1 MSDTEDEPVPKMEKD
16 LKVKFKTPNVMPVK
30 ADVKNPRILPIHEH
44 MIKPPALLLG
54 IGSVRAGKTTLLN
67 NLVFRSREDGFY
79 DAQEYFD
86 QIMIYSNT
94 INNDPSAR
102 FLKKAC
108 HVTDH
113 YDDGMIAEFIRKQ
126 KDFGERDDMPFT
138 AMFLD
143 DILGRN
149 VKRNNEISFLCTR
162 YRHMNIGLL
171 GIFVQNFKSV
181 DTIIRNNAT
190 DVIIFRQ
197 TNQKQLIGIA
207 EEYHGQFGS
216 MENFLKIYNIATSK
230 PFAFLYL
237 KIQEGLALQSFERVI
252 ARGSQIIGN
261 DGVELTED
269 QKKLI

>member
-1 MSDTEDEPVPKMEKD
+1 MSDSEEEKPVPKMEK
-16 LKVKFKTPNVMPVK
+16 KVKFKTPNVLPVK
-30 ADVKNPRILPIHEH
+30 ADVKNPRILPIHEN
-44 MIKPPALLLG
+44 MIKPMSLCLCL
-54 IGSVRAGKTTLLN
+54 GSVKAGKTTLLN

-86 QIMIYSNT
+86 QILIYSNT

-126 KDFGERDDMPFT
+126 KESGERDDMKFT

-143 DILGRN
+143 DILSRN
-149 VKRNNEISFLCTR
+149 MKRNSEISFLCTR
-162 YRHMNIGLL
+162 YRHLNIGLL

-190 DVIIFRQ
+190 DIIIFKQ

-207 EEYHGQFGS
+207 EEFSSGFGS
-216 MENFLKIYNIATSK
+216 IENFIRIYNIATSK
-230 PFAFLYL
+230 PYAFLYL
-237 KIQEGLALQSFERVI
+237 KIQEGIALQSFERVI
-252 ARGSQIIGN
+252 ARGSQIIGE
-261 DGVELTED
+261 DGIELTEE

>member
-1 MSDTEDEPVPKMEKD
+1 MSSDEEETPDIEIKQKIQ
-16 LKVKFKTPNVMPVK
+16 FKTPNVIPVK
-30 ADVKNPRILPIHEH
+30 SDVPNPRILPIHPN
-44 MIKPPALLLG
+44 MIAPPSLLLG

-67 NLVFRSREDGFY
+67 NIIFRSREDGFY

-86 QIMIYSNT
+86 QILIYSNT

-108 HVTDH
+108 SVTDH
-113 YDDGMIAEFIRKQ
+113 YNDGMIAQFIAKQ
-126 KDFGERDDMPFT
+126 KDYGERDNMPFT
-138 AMFLD
+138 ALFLD
-143 DILGRN
+143 DILGKN

-190 DVIIFRQ
+190 DIIIFKQ

-207 EEYHGQFGS
+207 EEFHGQFGS
-216 MENFLKIYNIATSK
+216 IETFIKIYNIATSK
-230 PFAFLYL
+230 PFGFLYL
-237 KIQEGLALQSFERVI
+237 KIQESVALQSFERVI
-252 ARGSQIIGN
+252 ARGNTIIGD
-261 DGVELTED
+261 DGVELTEE
-269 QKKLI
+269 QKKML

>member
-1 MSDTEDEPVPKMEKD
+1 MSSEEEDKEEKI
-16 LKVKFKTPNVMPVK
+16 KKNVSFKTPNVIPVK
-30 ADVKNPRILPIHEH
+30 ADVPNPRIIPIHEN

-79 DAQEYFD
+79 DSQDYFD
-86 QIMIYSNT
+86 QILIYSNT

-108 HVTDH
+108 KVTDH
-113 YDDGMIAEFIRKQ
+113 YSDGMISQFIQTQ
-126 KDFGERDDMPFT
+126 KGYGERDDMPFT

-149 VKRNNEISFLCTR
+149 MKRNNEISFLATR

-190 DVIIFRQ
+190 DIIIFKQ

-216 MENFLKIYNIATSK
+216 MENFLKIYNIATST
-230 PFAFLYL
+230 PYSFLYL
-237 KIQEGLALQSFERVI
+237 KIQEGKALKSFERVI
-252 ARGSQIIGN
+252 AEGSKIFDENG
-261 DGVELTED
+261 GELTEE
-269 QKKLI
+269 QRKMI

>member
-1 MSDTEDEPVPKMEKD
+1 MSSEEEDKEEKI
-16 LKVKFKTPNVMPVK
+16 KKNVSFKTPNVIPVK
-30 ADVKNPRILPIHEH
+30 ADVPNPRIIPIHEN

-79 DAQEYFD
+79 DSQDYFD
-86 QIMIYSNT
+86 QILIYSNT

-108 HVTDH
+108 KVTDH
-113 YDDGMIAEFIRKQ
+113 YSDGMITQFIQTQ
-126 KDFGERDDMPFT
+126 KGYGERDDMPFT

-149 VKRNNEISFLCTR
+149 MKRNNEISFLATR

-190 DVIIFRQ
+190 DIIIFKQ

-216 MENFLKIYNIATSK
+216 MENFLKIYNIATST
-230 PFAFLYL
+230 PYSFLYL
-237 KIQEGLALQSFERVI
+237 KIQEGKALKSFERVI
-252 ARGSQIIGN
+252 AEGSKIFDENG
-261 DGVELTED
+261 GELTEE
-269 QKKLI
+269 QMKMI

>member
-1 MSDTEDEPVPKMEKD
+1 MSSEEEEETPKIK
-16 LKVKFKTPNVMPVK
+16 KNIQFKTPNVIPVK
-30 ADVKNPRILPIHEH
+30 ADVANPRIIPIHEN
-44 MIKPPALLLG
+44 MIKPPSLLLG

-79 DAQEYFD
+79 DAQDYFD
-86 QIMIYSNT
+86 NILIYSNT

-108 HVTDH
+108 KVTDH
-113 YDDGMIAEFIRKQ
+113 YSDGMISEFIQTQ
-126 KDFGERDDMPFT
+126 KGYGERDDMPFT

-149 VKRNNEISFLCTR
+149 MKRNNEISFLATR

-190 DVIIFRQ
+190 DIIIFKQ

-216 MENFLKIYNIATSK
+216 MENFLKIYNIATST
-230 PFAFLYL
+230 PYSFLYL
-237 KIQEGLALQSFERVI
+237 KIQEGRALKSFERVI
-252 ARGSQIIGN
+252 ARGNQILDENGA
-261 DGVELTED
+261 ELTED